1 MNIETVGGRRFVLT
15 LGCGMATTL
24 LQYMGK
30 LDPVGSTYQVVIL
43 GTVGAFILGR
53 TYQAVKGAAPEA

>member
-1 MNIETVGGRRFVLT
+1 MHIDTIGGRRFILT

-53 TYQAVKGAAPEA
+53 TYQAVKAPGQA